1 MAGVNPADPLTQD
14 VTLVN
19 ELGLHARS
27 AAQIARI
34 ARRAKGAVWVLRR
47 GERVDATSVLDL
59 LTLACPQGS
68 RLRIRIEDP
77 ADRPVLEALAQLV
90 ENGFEEGR
98 S

>member
-1 MAGVNPADPLTQD
+1 MDPADPLCQD

-27 AAQIARI
+27 AAKIASI
-34 ARRAKGAVWVLRR
+34 ARRAKGPVWILRR
-47 GERVDATSVLDL
+47 GERADATSVLDL

-68 RLRIRIEDP
+68 RLRILIENP
-77 ADRPVLEALAQLV
+77 ADRPVLEALVRLA

-98 S
+98 P